1 MTAVSPHS
9 VQIQICSLLS
19 LPVGLIMKDAA
30 RPDELVRS
38 RQSFLLGLVDG
49 AFEFLLQLLHAADR
63 RRVFGRRLLVQQFA
77 SRLGVLRLHH
87 L

>member
-1 MTAVSPHS
+1 M
-9 VQIQICSLLS
+9 
-19 LPVGLIMKDAA
+19 
-30 RPDELVRS
+30 LVRS
-38 RQSFLLGLVDG
+38 RPSFLLGLVDG